1 MCAVVIGFVLVT
13 GGLGMAS
20 EIWFDTNWEDALTL
34 GMLFSAPFTDDHDD
48 DSDGSSPPLL
58 GSQAS
63 GHASSSSSTSEQHGG
78 GGFVALG
85 AALLSLVCKEGLYRA
100 TSHMGRALNSVALIS
115 NAAHYRSDAFAS
127 LVAVA
132 GQL

>member
-1 MCAVVIGFVLVT
+1 
-13 GGLGMAS
+13 MAS

-58 GSQAS
+58 GS
-63 GHASSSSSTSEQHGG
+63 HGG